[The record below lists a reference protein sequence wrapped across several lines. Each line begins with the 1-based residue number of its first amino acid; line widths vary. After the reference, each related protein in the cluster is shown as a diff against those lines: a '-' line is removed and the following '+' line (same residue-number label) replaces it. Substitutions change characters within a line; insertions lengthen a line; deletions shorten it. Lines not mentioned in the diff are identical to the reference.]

1 MQSDQSNIA
10 KLLEVPAGKP
20 RLLVVDDQPIN
31 IQVMHQIFAS
41 QYQVFMA
48 TSGQQ
53 ALDFCHKT
61 PPDLVLLDV
70 VMPGMDGFEVCQA
83 LKADPTTSDIPVI
96 FVTAHTDAAQETRG
110 LDVGAVDFISKPV
123 NPAVVRARV
132 KTQLTLK
139 LQSDLMRKLVFLDGL
154 TGVFNRRYFDQQL
167 AVETARSQRSRSPLA
182 LIMLDVDFFK
192 RYNDLYGHQAGDD
205 CLRDIAATLKESL
218 RRPADLVA
226 RYGGEEFA
234 CILPDT
240 AYDDA
245 LLIAADLE
253 KNVRLRNIPHAASQ
267 VSDVVTI
274 SLGVAG
280 QPGNVTSDAAV
291 LLALADAQLYC
302 AKNAGRARVCGDQ
315 LT

>member
-1 MQSDQSNIA
+1 MQSDEATIA
-10 KLLEVPAGKP
+10 KLLEVPAGRP

-41 QYQVFMA
+41 KYQVFMA

-83 LKADPTTSDIPVI
+83 LKGEPSTRDIPVI

-139 LQSDLMRKLVFLDGL
+139 FQSDLMRKLVFLDGL

-167 AVETARSQRSRSPLA
+167 AVEVARSSRAKSPLA

-192 RYNDLYGHQAGDD
+192 RFNDHYGHQAGDD
-205 CLRDIAATLKESL
+205 CLREIAATLKESL

-226 RYGGEEFA
+226 RYGGEEFV

-240 AYDDA
+240 
-245 LLIAADLE
+245 
-253 KNVRLRNIPHAASQ
+253 VF
-267 VSDVVTI
+267 
-274 SLGVAG
+274 
-280 QPGNVTSDAAV
+280 
-291 LLALADAQLYC
+291 ADA
-302 AKNAGRARVCGDQ
+302 
-315 LT
+315 

>member
-83 LKADPTTSDIPVI
+83 LKGDPTTSDIPVI

-192 RYNDLYGHQAGDD
+192 RYNDHYGHQAGDD